1 MQSSANG
8 HGEPTTGR
16 RPEVEAEVVIV
27 GAGPTGLLLAA
38 ELSLAGVRPLLLE
51 KYPQPRTTQKAQG
64 LGGQIL
70 QMLHYRG
77 LLERV
82 EAAVTSPAPPPR
94 YCSPSGWASSVRI
107 SAAAT
112 RWSGCVRMTPR

>member
-1 MQSSANG
+1 MQSSGNG
-8 HGEPTTGR
+8 HGEFSAQP
-16 RPEVEAEVVIV
+16 RPAVDTEVIIV

-70 QMLHYRG
+70 QLLHYRG
-77 LLERV
+77 LLEL
-82 EAAVTSPAPPPR
+82 SL
-94 YCSPSGWASSVRI
+94 I
-107 SAAAT
+107 HI
-112 RWSGCVRMTPR
+112 